1 MGLATLLPARPA
13 STRAPAVAGMAVAVR
28 ESRDLE
34 SAQMRTAGQTLE
46 GIMLDFRARYGFTPW
61 QASTYRGFLSV
72 PGAWRASTM
81 LSDLFAQM
89 PFHSFRAGGDG
100 GGEVATPRNAPI
112 LESPAASREDP
123 LTVYASWA
131 MDYLWDGNAVGVYTG
146 RYPNGLPLAVL
157 PVPVCD
163 VGVRMAPAE
172 GRLGAYTGR
181 REYSIGGLI
190 FDEADIFH
198 VKGPCAPGADRGLG
212 VLETQLGAL
221 TLSRDLE
228 NQADA
233 ISLHG
238 VPTGVL
244 KSQNPEADPADMTV
258 AKAAWI
264 ESQRNRTV
272 AALGPNIDFEPLSW
286 NPEEMQLI
294 EARKFSLTQLELMFG
309 LPVGWLGGSTPS
321 RTYSNV
327 EQDAVNLI
335 KFSALAGMVAKF
347 ESVMSNKWLPRGQ
360 TAKGNRDAVLRSDT
374 MTRYGAHALALGKVA
389 WKTVDEVR
397 ATENLAPL
405 PDGAGATIPKPAA
418 PASPAADEPTTD
430 APAGGADTSPEGGTA

>member
-1 MGLATLLPARPA
+1 MGLASLLP
-13 STRAPAVAGMAVAVR
+13 TRAATRREVLDAVR
-28 ESRDLE
+28 DTPAIEPSMRSAGATIES
-34 SAQMRTAGQTLE
+34 
-46 GIMLDFRARYGFTPW
+46 IMLDFRTRYGFTPW
-61 QASTYRGFLSV
+61 QASTYRGFLAV

-89 PFHSFRAGGDG
+89 PFHSFRSDG
-100 GGEVATPRNAPI
+100 EGGEVATPRNAPI

-131 MDYLWDGNAVGVYTG
+131 LDYLWDGNAVGVYTG
-146 RYPNGLPLAVL
+146 FSPSNGLPIAVL
-157 PVPVCD
+157 PIPVSD
-163 VGVRMAPAE
+163 VGVRMQIAASAP
-172 GRLGAYTGR
+172 GDRLPQYTGR
-181 REYSIGGLI
+181 REYSIGGI
-190 FDEADIFH
+190 VFDEAQIFH

-212 VLETQLGAL
+212 VLETQIAAL

-228 NQADA
+228 SQADA

-244 KSQNPEADPADMTV
+244 KTSNPEQAPADMAN

-264 ESQRNRTV
+264 ESQRTRTI
-272 AALGPNIDFEPLSW
+272 AALGPNIDFQPLSW

-309 LPVGWLGGSTPS
+309 LPVGWLGGATPS

-335 KFSALAGMVAKF
+335 KFSALAGMIAKF

-374 MTRYGAHALALGKVA
+374 MTRYQAHALAIGRKP
-389 WKTVDEVR
+389 WKSVNEVR
-397 ATENLAPL
+397 RVENLPPIEGGDEL
-405 PDGAGATIPKPAA
+405 PTEPAA
-418 PASPAADEPTTD
+418 PAPAANQD
-430 APAGGADTSPEGGTA
+430 PAGDPSVNDNASPEGGKE

>member
-1 MGLATLLPARPA
+1 MGLAALLRDRTPSPAAVMAYAPP
-13 STRAPAVAGMAVAVR
+13 STDAPAGGNY
-28 ESRDLE
+28 
-34 SAQMRTAGQTLE
+34 RTAGSTIE
-46 GIMLDFRARYGFTPW
+46 SIMLDFRARYGFTPW

-89 PFHSFRAGGDG
+89 PFHSFRSDG
-100 GGEVATPRNAPI
+100 EGGEIATPRNAPI
-112 LESPAASREDP
+112 LDAPAGSREDP

-146 RYPNGLPLAVL
+146 FGVNGLPIAIL
-157 PVPVCD
+157 PIPACD
-163 VGVRMAPAE
+163 VGVRMQPANDP
-172 GRLGAYTGR
+172 RLGQYTGR
-181 REYSIGGLI
+181 REYSISGVI
-190 FDEADIFH
+190 FDESQIFH

-228 NQADA
+228 NQADS

-238 VPTGVL
+238 VPTGLL
-244 KSQNPEADPADMTV
+244 KSTNPEADPADLAV

-264 ESQRNRTV
+264 LSQRNRTI

-286 NPEEMQLI
+286 NPEEMQLV

-309 LPVGWLGGSTPS
+309 LPVGWLGGAAPS

-335 KFSALAGMVAKF
+335 KFSALAGMIAKF
-347 ESVMSNKWLPRGQ
+347 ESVFTNKTLPRGQ
-360 TAKGNRDAVLRSDT
+360 AAKGNRDAVLRSDT
-374 MTRYGAHALALGKVA
+374 MTRYQAHALALGGKTA
-389 WKTVDEVR
+389 WKTIDEVR
-397 ATENLAPL
+397 RVENLPPVPGGDKLATE
-405 PDGAGATIPKPAA
+405 PKPEPIKATA
-418 PASPAADEPTTD
+418 TVDPAIDSTATD
-430 APAGGADTSPEGGTA
+430 DNSPEGGTQ

>member
-1 MGLATLLPARPA
+1 MGLATLLPARPG
-13 STRAPAVAGMAVAVR
+13 PARTAVAVR
-28 ESRDLE
+28 EPGPVAEL
-34 SAQMRTAGQTLE
+34 RTAGATIE
-46 GIMLDFRARYGFTPW
+46 SIMLDFRTRYGFTPW
-61 QASTYRGFLSV
+61 QASTYRGFLSI

-89 PFHSFRAGGDG
+89 PFHSFRSDGD

-112 LESPAASREDP
+112 LEAPAGSREDP
-123 LTVYASWA
+123 LTVFASWGL
-131 MDYLWDGNAVGVYTG
+131 DYLWDGNAVGVYTG
-146 RYPNGLPLAVL
+146 FEGGRPIAVL

-163 VGVRMAPAE
+163 VGVRMAPDP

-181 REYSIGGLI
+181 REYSIGGII
-190 FDEADIFH
+190 FDESEIFH
-198 VKGPCAPGADRGLG
+198 VKGPCPPGSDRGLG
-212 VLETQLGAL
+212 VLETQLAAL

-244 KSQNPEADPADMTV
+244 KSLNPEQGPDDMTR

-264 ESQRNRTV
+264 ESQRTRTI
-272 AALGPNIDFEPLSW
+272 AALGPNIDFSPLSW

-309 LPVGWLGGSTPS
+309 LPVGWLGGATPS

-374 MTRYGAHALALGKVA
+374 MTRYQAHALALGKGVA

-397 ATENLAPL
+397 RTENLAPL
-405 PDGAGATIPKPAA
+405 PDGAGATITKPTAPAPAPSNDKPA
-418 PASPAADEPTTD
+418 D
-430 APAGGADTSPEGGTA
+430 APAGDGSSTDTSPEGGTE